1 MRTGSPL
8 ASAGRSLLGAASVGG
23 SPTRKRSSI
32 QRKQSLARF
41 GGAAHH
47 LQTDNDAGSHLAAMH
62 VVVAKKKMLR
72 MKARAKERKLRP
84 TKVKAANPFALD
96 STAIDVALHVTSRRR
111 EQESATARS
120 RKQKVWDKETSCT
133 KWRQIRPLHVVLK
146 EEREAPPPSRFD
158 GMVTEPPSAKS
169 TGANLPKAA
178 HHVGATGPH
187 ALLEQ
192 SRNMYRIEMEIERK
206 RVEVDR
212 LDENE
217 WLKDRSLRRLEQRM
231 ESESENFES
240 FVKQAVLE
248 AQLAEKDAQLATDE
262 GQATAAEELALQAAI
277 RDLRKANEKLT
288 LRSNELKEMA
298 TFLNK
303 LTPVEHRAAGGDAS
317 TYFTDADQ
325 LLAMFAEIERRS
337 FFVLTVME
345 RESKVGEEE
354 REAFESTTA
363 TLRREAAE
371 LEKKLATM
379 RAQGCTIVSL
389 DGVGSPTAAQR
400 APVFDTL
407 MAKIAEAHDELME
420 GGVRGGNSAARA
432 SSARRSQQSRP
443 NSPRRAAAV
452 SSSAVLAQIE
462 TKLEGLLL
470 QMDAMPKEELRRQL
484 KLRERSRRIA
494 KFKLGEEKR
503 HAEMMARS
511 EAKQRL
517 FEEKRKQK
525 PTKMQMVR
533 SKPFE
538 VAPKAGTISPE
549 EKAARAAE
557 EMDRF
562 FF

>member
-1 MRTGSPL
+1 
-8 ASAGRSLLGAASVGG
+8 
-23 SPTRKRSSI
+23 
-32 QRKQSLARF
+32 
-41 GGAAHH
+41 
-47 LQTDNDAGSHLAAMH
+47 MH

-72 MKARAKERKLRP
+72 MKARVTERRLN
-84 TKVKAANPFALD
+84 TKKTKAANPFRLD
-96 STAIDVALHVTSRRR
+96 SVAIDVARHVTSRRR
-111 EQESATARS
+111 DQESATARA
-120 RKQKVWDKETSCT
+120 RKQKVWEKETSCT

-146 EEREAPPPSRFD
+146 EEREAPSPSRYD

-169 TGANLPKAA
+169 PGANAPTAA

-212 LDENE
+212 LDQNE

-231 ESESENFES
+231 ESESANFQS

-262 GQATAAEELALQAAI
+262 GQATAAEELALQAEI
-277 RDLRKANEKLT
+277 RNLLKANEKLT

-303 LTPVEHRAAGGDAS
+303 LTPIEHRATGGDAS

-325 LLAMFAEIERRS
+325 LLAIFAEIERRS

-345 RESKVGEEE
+345 RESKAGEEE
-354 REAFESTTA
+354 REAFEATTA
-363 TLRREAAE
+363 KLRREAAG

-379 RAQGCTIVSL
+379 RALGCTVVSL
-389 DGVGSPTAAQR
+389 DAVGSPTAAQR
-400 APVFDTL
+400 APVFGTL
-407 MAKIAEAHDELME
+407 MAKIAEAHEELS
-420 GGVRGGNSAARA
+420 GGARRGGSSGAAA

-494 KFKLGEEKR
+494 KFKLEEEKR
-503 HAEMMARS
+503 HDEMMARS

-525 PTKMQMVR
+525 PKKMQMVR
-533 SKPFE
+533 SQPFT
-538 VAPKAGTISPE
+538 VAPKPGSISPAE
-549 EKAARAAE
+549 VAARAAE